1 MKIHPLS
8 FSLSPL
14 QSVDGLPVYL
24 KLLYHFAFNI
34 MPHVQTAAIYGLF
47 VVGPLY
53 IALGV
58 IGLFRRKTGRR
69 SCRRAT
75 AVGGTTSTGLARSN
89 IVRLAVP
96 LTGALGHISGRGGG
110 GSPGAAM
117 AKEFVRYSPINNNSV
132 GLLMKED
139 V

>member
-1 MKIHPLS
+1 MLTL
-8 FSLSPL
+8 SLSAPYFANT

-47 VVGPLY
+47 VVGPLC

-58 IGLFRRKTGRR
+58 IGLFRRKTGRGGG
-69 SCRRAT
+69 RAGEGPNGG
-75 AVGGTTSTGLARSN
+75 AVARSN

-96 LTGALGHISGRGGG
+96 LTSGGVSVGMGGGG
-110 GSPGAAM
+110 GSGHRLT
-117 AKEFVRYSPINNNSV
+117 KEFVRYSPINISFHS
-132 GLLMKED
+132 KED